1 MFCFDKS
8 FVFSTFGPLFIFP
21 PTPGLAKLPL
31 KKKTWLRL
39 NSKACRGRQRFN
51 WGFIWTTLN
60 VAQCNTRTCT
70 PTVFA
75 FLPSGLFED
84 LQCWKL
90 LSSCLDECLLICVE
104 CVCAQQSGVMSALST
119 HVWMLFFLPFFL
131 VKARLRLNGGPCVF
145 SRVTACSHNLL
156 QIALWDGTQDELNW
170 IYMNSITCFLSAC
183 NYNAR
188 SIIKNRA

>member
-119 HVWMLFFLPFFL
+119 HVWMLFFLPFFSCKGSTPFEWRTVRVL
-131 VKARLRLNGGPCVF
+131 TCNCVLSQPFANCPLRRNPGWTQLN
-145 SRVTACSHNLL
+145 
-156 QIALWDGTQDELNW
+156 IYELN
-170 IYMNSITCFLSAC
+170 YMLSVC
-183 NYNAR
+183 M
-188 SIIKNRA
+188 